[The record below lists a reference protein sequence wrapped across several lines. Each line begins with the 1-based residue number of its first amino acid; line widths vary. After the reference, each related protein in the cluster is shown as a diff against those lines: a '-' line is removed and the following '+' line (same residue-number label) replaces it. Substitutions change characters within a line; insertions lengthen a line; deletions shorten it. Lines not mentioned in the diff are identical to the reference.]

1 MNFATDAD
9 PGGGHSASSPCQD
22 IAIVGSGIA
31 GMSAAWL
38 LSQTHSVTVFERDTR
53 IGGHSNTVVVKKAGI
68 RIPVDTGFIVY
79 NDETYP
85 NLVAL
90 FSHLKVPTEA
100 SDMSF
105 AVSVDNGSLEYGS
118 GSLNAMLGQR
128 RNILTPRYWRMVLD
142 IKRFF
147 QQATKFLDQKTPDE
161 TLNLGDFLAQH
172 GFQGDMADRFIL
184 PMGGAIWSTKPA
196 AMKEQPAIT
205 FLRFLESHGLLK
217 FTGQYPWRTV
227 TGGSRAYV
235 ERLTAD
241 YIDRVN
247 VGRGVTEIKRLDN
260 GVAITDKS
268 GRTTQHDAV
277 VIATHANEALNLLSD
292 PDPTEKRLLHAFQYT
307 DNRVILH
314 SDPSLMPHR
323 KRIWSSW
330 NFMGQDDA
338 GVSVTY
344 WMNKLQ
350 SLDNRQPLFVS
361 VNPVREPITNA
372 VYRSFNYQHPFF
384 DLASWQAQKDLWQL
398 QGNRNTWF
406 CGSYFGAG
414 FHEDALQSGLAVAEE
429 LGGVKR
435 PWQVKNDSG
444 RIYRGVN
451 KKVVAA

>member
-147 QQATKFLDQKTPDE
+147 QQATKFLNEKNPDE
-161 TLNLGDFLAQH
+161 TLNLGDFLARH
-172 GFQGDMADRFIL
+172 GFKGDMAD
-184 PMGGAIWSTKPA
+184 
-196 AMKEQPAIT
+196 
-205 FLRFLESHGLLK
+205 
-217 FTGQYPWRTV
+217 TG
-227 TGGSRAYV
+227 TGS
-235 ERLTAD
+235 
-241 YIDRVN
+241 
-247 VGRGVTEIKRLDN
+247 
-260 GVAITDKS
+260 
-268 GRTTQHDAV
+268 
-277 VIATHANEALNLLSD
+277 
-292 PDPTEKRLLHAFQYT
+292 
-307 DNRVILH
+307 
-314 SDPSLMPHR
+314 
-323 KRIWSSW
+323 
-330 NFMGQDDA
+330 
-338 GVSVTY
+338 
-344 WMNKLQ
+344 
-350 SLDNRQPLFVS
+350 
-361 VNPVREPITNA
+361 
-372 VYRSFNYQHPFF
+372 
-384 DLASWQAQKDLWQL
+384 
-398 QGNRNTWF
+398 
-406 CGSYFGAG
+406 
-414 FHEDALQSGLAVAEE
+414 
-429 LGGVKR
+429 
-435 PWQVKNDSG
+435 
-444 RIYRGVN
+444 
-451 KKVVAA
+451 